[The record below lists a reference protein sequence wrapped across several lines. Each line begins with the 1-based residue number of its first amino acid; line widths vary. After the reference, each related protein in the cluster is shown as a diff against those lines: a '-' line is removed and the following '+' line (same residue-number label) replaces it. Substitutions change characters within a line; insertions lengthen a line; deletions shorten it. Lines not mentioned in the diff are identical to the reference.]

1 MKALVTGGAGFI
13 GSHVVDRLIA
23 AGVET
28 RVLVS
33 GFRSVKHPSILN
45 GDAVVFKGD
54 LLDFQSLRKATRRV
68 DVVFHL
74 ASVLSHYCE
83 VYPHLALAVNVL
95 GTWNLKQASVEN
107 NVEQIFFAS
116 SSFVYGEPNSS
127 PISEECPV
135 NPKDL
140 FGLTK
145 YDGEKIVQLPYA
157 QRGMAPDGSINAKIP
172 MSKVKYT
179 ILRLFNVYGPRA
191 YPDKL
196 YSSVI
201 STWIPRALKKESL
214 EIHGDGTQ
222 SLDFI
227 YVEDVAD
234 AFIAC
239 LKEPKAANQTFNVAS
254 GHATSMNRIAYFIN
268 TITGNPC
275 APHYNIKHLP
285 FLTYVQGNINKIE
298 ALVSWKPKASLY
310 SGLERTVQF
319 FQEMKA

>member
-1 MKALVTGGAGFI
+1 MKVLVTGGAGFI
-13 GSHVVDRLIA
+13 GSHVVDRLVA
-23 AGVET
+23 TGVET

-45 GDAVVFKGD
+45 DDAIAFKGD
-54 LLDFQSLRKATRRV
+54 LLDFQSLLKATEGV
-68 DVVFHL
+68 NMVIHL
-74 ASVLSHYCE
+74 ASILSHYYE
-83 VYPHLALAVNVL
+83 VYPQLAIDVNVK
-95 GTWNLKQASVEN
+95 GTWNLKQACVEN

-145 YDGEKIVQLPYA
+145 YAGEKIVQLLYS
-157 QRGMAPDGSINAKIP
+157 QRVTAKIP
-172 MSKVKYT
+172 TSKVKYT
-179 ILRLFNVYGPRA
+179 VLRLFNVYGPRA

-196 YSSVI
+196 YTSVM
-201 STWIPRALKKESL
+201 STWIPKALKKESL
-214 EIHGDGTQ
+214 EIHDDGTQ

-239 LKEPKAANQTFNVAS
+239 LKEPKAANQIFNVAS
-254 GHATSMNRIAYFIN
+254 GHATSMNRLASLIN
-268 TITGNPC
+268 GITHNPSP
-275 APHYNIKHLP
+275 PHYNKEHP
-285 FLTYVQGNINKIE
+285 AFLTHVEGNIRKIE
-298 ALVSWKPKASLY
+298 TLVGWKPKVNLI
-310 SGLERTVQF
+310 SGLKRTVQF
-319 FQEMKA
+319 FKEMKT